1 MTEEKKD
8 ISFLLRKQH
17 ELEDSTDDLKKKL
30 VKLNEVIEDNQQ
42 ARIRQSKKN
51 IEEENELINSRYF
64 SEISNINAEMM
75 TNYNQISM
83 RLASCKD
90 EIQKKIDKNRKKL
103 IGLSQQIIKQ
113 KKEED
118 KDGKDVSK

>member
-64 SEISNINAEMM
+64 LEISNINMEMM

-103 IGLSQQIIKQ
+103 TGLSQQIIKQ

>member
-64 SEISNINAEMM
+64 SEISNINTEMM

-90 EIQKKIDKNRKKL
+90 EIQKKIDKNREKL
-103 IGLSQQIIKQ
+103 TGLSQQIIKQ

>member
-64 SEISNINAEMM
+64 SEIANINAEMM

-90 EIQKKIDKNRKKL
+90 EIQKKIDKNREKL
-103 IGLSQQIIKQ
+103 TGLSQQIIKQ

>member
-17 ELEDSTDDLKKKL
+17 ELEDSTDDLKKKI

-64 SEISNINAEMM
+64 SEISNINTEMM

-90 EIQKKIDKNRKKL
+90 EIQKKIDKNREKL
-103 IGLSQQIIKQ
+103 TGLSQQIIKQ

>member
-64 SEISNINAEMM
+64 SEISNINMEMM

-90 EIQKKIDKNRKKL
+90 EIQKKIDKNREKL
-103 IGLSQQIIKQ
+103 TGLSQQIIKQ

>member
-103 IGLSQQIIKQ
+103 TGLSQQIIKQ